1 MTLLFKKPLNA
12 QFLCTV
18 CLYIDIRNRID
29 GLHIVLD
36 MVKKRIC
43 KTVNRVEKITQQT
56 AQREKKI
63 EIQTRLRNREELYS
77 TSHWSSR
84 RKHWQHWG
92 KEVIFK
98 EIMAENFPRLMKDD
112 YPWVQE
118 AHKIL
123 NRVKKIY
130 PHSSH

>member
-1 MTLLFKKPLNA
+1 MLGTEKVIRPQNQKKKKGVIQKVTLLFKKPLNA

-84 RKHWQHWG
+84 RKH
-92 KEVIFK
+92 
-98 EIMAENFPRLMKDD
+98 
-112 YPWVQE
+112 
-118 AHKIL
+118 
-123 NRVKKIY
+123 
-130 PHSSH
+130 